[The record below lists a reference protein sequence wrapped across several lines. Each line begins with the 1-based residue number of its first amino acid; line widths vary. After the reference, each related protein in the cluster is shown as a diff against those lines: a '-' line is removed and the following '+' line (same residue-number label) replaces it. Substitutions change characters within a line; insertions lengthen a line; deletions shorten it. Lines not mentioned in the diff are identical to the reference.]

1 MLKAVIDTN
10 QFVSSLISKQG
21 PSAQL
26 IDRWREQRFILVTSL
41 EIMAE
46 IQRVLEY
53 PHISKK
59 YKLKPLDVQS
69 LMTLIEHEAVI
80 IPKLP
85 AVHIIKDDPD
95 DDKFLACALAARA
108 EYIVSG
114 DQHLLSLGSYKSIS
128 IVTVKEFL
136 LICP

>member
-1 MLKAVIDTN
+1 MLK
-10 QFVSSLISKQG
+10 
-21 PSAQL
+21 
-26 IDRWREQRFILVTSL
+26 
-41 EIMAE
+41 
-46 IQRVLEY
+46 Y

-59 YKLKPLDVQS
+59 YKLSKSDVQS
-69 LMTLIEHEAVI
+69 LLTLIEHEAVV

-85 AVHIIKDDPD
+85 AVHVIKDDPD
-95 DDKFLACALAARA
+95 DDKFLACAFAARA

>member
-26 IDRWREQRFILVTSL
+26 IDRWREQRFILVTSP
-41 EIMAE
+41 EIIAE
-46 IQRVLEY
+46 IQRVLKY

-59 YKLKPLDVQS
+59 YKLSKSDVQS
-69 LMTLIEHEAVI
+69 LLTLIEHEAVV

-85 AVHIIKDDPD
+85 AVHVIKDDPD
-95 DDKFLACALAARA
+95 DDKFLACAFAARA

>member
-26 IDRWREQRFILVTSL
+26 IDRWREQRFILVTSP
-41 EIMAE
+41 EIIAE

-59 YKLKPLDVQS
+59 YKLSKSDAQS
-69 LMTLIEHEAVI
+69 LLTLIEHEAVV

-85 AVHIIKDDPD
+85 AVHVIKDDPD
-95 DDKFLACALAARA
+95 DDKFLACAFAARA

>member
-26 IDRWREQRFILVTSL
+26 IDRWREQKFILVISP
-41 EIMAE
+41 EIIAE
-46 IQRVLEY
+46 IQKVLEY

-59 YKLKPLDVQS
+59 YKLRKSDVQS
-69 LMTLIEHEAVI
+69 LLTLIAHEAVV
-80 IPKLP
+80 IPKLLS
-85 AVHIIKDDPD
+85 VHVIKDDPD
-95 DDKFLACALAARA
+95 DDKFLACALAAKA

-114 DQHLLSLGSYKSIS
+114 DQHLLDLGSYRSIP

>member
-26 IDRWREQRFILVTSL
+26 IDRWREQRFILVTSP
-41 EIMAE
+41 EIIAE
-46 IQRVLEY
+46 IQRVLKY

-59 YKLKPLDVQS
+59 YKLSKSDVQS
-69 LMTLIEHEAVI
+69 LLTLIEHEAVV

-85 AVHIIKDDPD
+85 AVHVIKDDPD

>member
-26 IDRWREQRFILVTSL
+26 IDRWREQRFILVTSP
-41 EIMAE
+41 EIIAE

-59 YKLKPLDVQS
+59 YKLSKSDVQS
-69 LMTLIEHEAVI
+69 LLTLIEHEAVV

-85 AVHIIKDDPD
+85 AVHVIKDDPD
-95 DDKFLACALAARA
+95 DDKFLACAFAARA

>member
-26 IDRWREQRFILVTSL
+26 IDRWRQQKFILVTSP
-41 EIMAE
+41 EIIAE

-59 YKLKPLDVQS
+59 YKLSKSDVQS
-69 LMTLIEHEAVI
+69 LLTLIAHEAVV

-85 AVHIIKDDPD
+85 DVHVIKDDPD
-95 DDKFLACALAARA
+95 DDKFLECALAARA

-114 DQHLLSLGSYKSIS
+114 DRHLLSLGSYKSIS
-128 IVTVKEFL
+128 IITVKEFL

>member
-26 IDRWREQRFILVTSL
+26 IDRWREQRFILVTSP
-41 EIMAE
+41 EIIAE
-46 IQRVLEY
+46 IQRVLKY

-59 YKLKPLDVQS
+59 YKLSKSDAQS
-69 LMTLIEHEAVI
+69 LLTLIEHEAVV

-85 AVHIIKDDPD
+85 AVHVIKDDPD
-95 DDKFLACALAARA
+95 DDKFLACAFAART

>member
-10 QFVSSLISKQG
+10 QFVSALISKQG

-26 IDRWREQRFILVTSL
+26 LDRWRLQKFILVTSP
-41 EIMAE
+41 EIIEE

-53 PHISKK
+53 PPISKK
-59 YKLKPLDVQS
+59 YKLSKADIQS
-69 LMTLIEHEAVI
+69 LLILIEHEAVV

-85 AVHIIKDDPD
+85 AIHIIKEDPD
-95 DDKFLACALAARA
+95 DNKFLACAIAAKV

-128 IVTVKEFL
+128 IVTVRDFL
-136 LICP
+136 LKCV

>member
-10 QFVSSLISKQG
+10 LFVSALISKQG

-26 IDRWREQRFILVTSL
+26 LDRWRQQEFILVTSL
-41 EIMAE
+41 EIIEE

-53 PHISKK
+53 PHIGKK
-59 YKLKPLDVQS
+59 YKLSKADVQS
-69 LMTLIEHEAVI
+69 LLILIEHEAVV

-85 AVHIIKDDPD
+85 TIHIIKDDPD
-95 DDKFLACALAARA
+95 DDKFLACALAAKA

-114 DQHLLSLGSYKSIS
+114 DQHLLSLGSYKSIA
-128 IVTVKEFL
+128 IVTVKDFL
-136 LICP
+136 LKCV

>member
-1 MLKAVIDTN
+1 MTGVQTCALP
-10 QFVSSLISKQG
+10 IS
-21 PSAQL
+21 SAQL
-26 IDRWREQRFILVTSL
+26 IDRWREQRFILVTSP
-41 EIMAE
+41 EIIIE
-46 IQRVLEY
+46 IIRVLEY

-59 YKLKPLDVQS
+59 YKLSKSDIQS
-69 LMTLIEHEAVI
+69 LLTLIEHEAVV

-85 AVHIIKDDPD
+85 AVHVIKEDPD
-95 DDKFLACALAARA
+95 DDKFLACAIAAKA

-114 DQHLLSLGSYKSIS
+114 DQHLLGLGSYKSIS

>member
-26 IDRWREQRFILVTSL
+26 IDRWREQKFILVTSP

-53 PHISKK
+53 PHIAKK
-59 YKLKPLDVQS
+59 YKLTKSVIQS
-69 LMTLIEHEAVI
+69 LMILIEHEAVV
-80 IPKLP
+80 IPKP
-85 AVHIIKDDPD
+85 TIVHVIKDDPD
-95 DDKFLACALAARA
+95 DDKFLGCALAAKA

-114 DQHLLSLGSYKSIS
+114 DQHLLSLGSYESIS
-128 IVTVKEFL
+128 IVTVKDFL
-136 LICP
+136 LKCR

>member
-26 IDRWREQRFILVTSL
+26 IDRWREQRFILVTSP
-41 EIMAE
+41 EIIAE

-59 YKLKPLDVQS
+59 YKLSKSDVQS
-69 LMTLIEHEAVI
+69 LLTLIEHEAVV

-85 AVHIIKDDPD
+85 AVHVIKDDPD